1 MAGNIMLEV
10 VTPDKSVVS
19 EEAQIVVAPGE
30 YGEFGVL
37 IGHTSFLTTLKI
49 GMLRYK
55 DSGGTERVVFVNG
68 GFAEALPHKV
78 TILAESADRRRDIDL
93 ERARAAL
100 KRAEERLAEVSRR
113 EEFDFRRAQVA
124 LQRAVTRIK
133 IGEARRG
140 TA

>member
-19 EEAQIVVAPGE
+19 DEAQIVVAPGE

-55 DSGGTERVVFVNG
+55 DPGGGERIVFING
-68 GFAEALPHKV
+68 GFAEVLPRKV
-78 TILAESADRRRDIDL
+78 TILADSADRRKDIDV
-93 ERARAAL
+93 ERAKAAL
-100 KRAEERLAEVSRR
+100 KRAEERLAEASKREDIDSRR
-113 EEFDFRRAQVA
+113 AGAA
-124 LQRAVTRIK
+124 LQRALARMRI
-133 IGEARRG
+133 AQRRG
-140 TA
+140 AA

>member
-19 EEAQIVVAPGE
+19 EEAQIVVAPGTH
-30 YGEFGVL
+30 GEFGIL

-55 DSGGTERVVFVNG
+55 DSGGSERVVFVSG
-68 GFAEALPHKV
+68 GFAEALPNKV
-78 TILAESADRRRDIDL
+78 TVLAESADRRRDIDI

-100 KRAEERLAEVSRR
+100 KRAEQRLAEARTR
-113 EEFDFRRAQVA
+113 EDIDFRRAEVA
-124 LQRAVTRIK
+124 LQRAIARIG
-133 IGEARRG
+133 IGERR
-140 TA
+140 AA

>member
-49 GMLRYK
+49 GMLRFK
-55 DSGGTERVVFVNG
+55 DSGGGERLVFVNG
-68 GFAEALPHKV
+68 GFAEVLPYKV
-78 TILAESADRRRDIDL
+78 TILAESAERRREIDV
-93 ERARAAL
+93 ERARAAS
-100 KRAEERLAEVSRR
+100 KRAEERLSEASKKEDL
-113 EEFDFRRAQVA
+113 DFRRAQVA
-124 LQRAVTRIK
+124 LQRAILRLKVA
-133 IGEARRG
+133 EAKS
-140 TA
+140 AA

>member
-19 EEAQIVVAPGE
+19 DVAQIVVAPGE

-55 DSGGTERVVFVNG
+55 DQGGAERVVFVNG
-68 GFAEALPHKV
+68 GFAEVLADKV
-78 TILAESADRRRDIDL
+78 TILAESADRRRDIDVD
-93 ERARAAL
+93 RARAAL

-113 EEFDFRRAQVA
+113 EDFNFLRAQIA
-124 LQRAVTRIK
+124 LQRAVTRLK

>member
-19 EEAQIVVAPGE
+19 EEAQIVMAPGE

-49 GMLRYK
+49 GMIRYK
-55 DSGGTERVVFVNG
+55 DKTGSERLVFVNG
-68 GFAEALPHKV
+68 GFAEVLPYKV
-78 TILAESADRRRDIDL
+78 TILAESAERRREIDV
-93 ERARAAL
+93 ERAKSSL
-100 KRAEERLAEVSRR
+100 KRAEERMAAASRQQDV
-113 EEFDFRRAQVA
+113 DFRRAQAA
-124 LQRAVTRIK
+124 LQRAIARLK
-133 IGEARRG
+133 IAQGG